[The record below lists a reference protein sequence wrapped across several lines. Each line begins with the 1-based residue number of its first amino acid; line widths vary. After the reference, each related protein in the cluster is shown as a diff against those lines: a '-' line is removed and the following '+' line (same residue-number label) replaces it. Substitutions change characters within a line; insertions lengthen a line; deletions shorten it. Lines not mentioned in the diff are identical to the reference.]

1 MDRGSTAV
9 TDCQQD
15 FSAHSNYCELAL
27 IELGHHSVFPHCG
40 TATQIHLNGRMVYPL
55 VTGKYAG

>member
-1 MDRGSTAV
+1 MWWWAGVDGE
-9 TDCQQD
+9 QD

-27 IELGHHSVFPHCG
+27 AEMGHHGVYAHCG

-55 VTGKYAG
+55 VTGELES